1 MCLFNK
7 DCYCRFN
14 VHCNLSSKP
23 IPSQANRGQKPM
35 NLAKEGVLFLRLF
48 EEKQEIRGQQEDEVK
63 SVAHAMIY
71 VHRGPPAPPCYM
83 EVPTYVFLDENNLLL
98 DWLSLAVHTI

>member
-23 IPSQANRGQKPM
+23 IPSQANRDQKPM

-71 VHRGPPAPPCYM
+71 VHSGPPCTTM
-83 EVPTYVFLDENNLLL
+83 LHGGTH
-98 DWLSLAVHTI
+98 LSSWMRTISCLIG